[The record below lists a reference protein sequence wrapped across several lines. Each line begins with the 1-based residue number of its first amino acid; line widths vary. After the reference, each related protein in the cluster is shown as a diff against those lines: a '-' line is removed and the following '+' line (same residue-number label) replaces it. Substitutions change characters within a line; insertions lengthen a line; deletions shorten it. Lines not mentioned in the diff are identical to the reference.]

1 MEKLNFKSM
10 IVFAS
15 LFLFATILLLTP
27 RDGNETFMYAIAVA
41 GLMVT
46 FWLFEVVPIYV
57 TALFPLILGVPLG
70 VLTPSDLTASY
81 GHKFIYLFLG
91 GFILSLALEKWNV
104 HKQIATGIIHTVGTS
119 KSRIILGFL
128 ISTAMLS
135 MWISNT
141 ATTLMMLPMAM
152 AVLSKVESKAGSKF
166 PMYLVLAI
174 AYGANV
180 GGMGTLVGS
189 PANST
194 AAGLLPEDSQI
205 DFITWMKYG
214 IPLSLMI
221 LTVVFLFF
229 YFLLGKERTES
240 IHEVKTEKIPW
251 TKNQVMVL
259 VLFLIIVL
267 LWSFRVPITKHTP
280 IKYTDEG
287 VAILGAILL
296 FFLPSASSSS
306 KKDNKLLNWK
316 DTERLP
322 WGILILIGGGL
333 AMAKMLEVNEV
344 VNSLSGALSS
354 YSTVP
359 LVIILAVLVFISI
372 FGTEVMSNTAM
383 VSVLVPIVAVFATTT
398 IFGVTQLC
406 LPIILAASCA
416 FMLPVGTPPNAIVF
430 SSGQLTISQM
440 AKTGFVLNIL
450 SGIIIVIF
458 FSLIKVN
465 I

>member
-1 MEKLNFKSM
+1 M
-10 IVFAS
+10 IIVAALFVFA
-15 LFLFATILLLTP
+15 AILLLAPVNDKATEM
-27 RDGNETFMYAIAVA
+27 NETKFWYAIAVA
-41 GLMVT
+41 GLMVV

-57 TALFPLILGVPLG
+57 TALIPLILGIPLG
-70 VLTPSDLTASY
+70 VLTSADLTSQY

-91 GFILSLALEKWNV
+91 GFILSLALEKWDV
-104 HKQIATGIIHTVGTS
+104 HKQIASGIIRVVGTS

-152 AVLSKVESKAGSKF
+152 AVLSKIEFKKGSKF

-194 AAGLLPEDSQI
+194 GAAALEGIVKI
-205 DFITWMKYG
+205 DFVTWMQYA

-221 LTVVFLFF
+221 LTIVFLFF
-229 YFLLGKERTES
+229 YFLLGKERKEK
-240 IHEVKTEKIPW
+240 IEVKTEKIPW
-251 TKNQVMVL
+251 TKNQIVVL
-259 VLFLIIVL
+259 ILFFVVVL
-267 LWSFRVPITKHTP
+267 LWSFRVPFTKNSS
-280 IKYTDEG
+280 ISYSDES
-287 VAILGAILL
+287 VAILGAVLL
-296 FFLPSASSSS
+296 FFLPSLEKTE
-306 KKDNKLLNWK
+306 KKVNLLEWK

-333 AMAKMLEVNEV
+333 AMAKMLINNGV
-344 VNSLSGALSS
+344 VGALAASLDG
-354 YSTVP
+354 YAA
-359 LVIILAVLVFISI
+359 LGLMAILAILVFISI

-383 VSVLVPIVAVFATTT
+383 VSVLTPVVAAFA
-398 IFGVTQLC
+398 VTAQLGELQLC

-430 SSGQLTISQM
+430 ASGQLTIQQM

-450 SGIIIVIF
+450 AGLIIVIF
-458 FSLIKVN
+458 FSLVSV
-465 I
+465 